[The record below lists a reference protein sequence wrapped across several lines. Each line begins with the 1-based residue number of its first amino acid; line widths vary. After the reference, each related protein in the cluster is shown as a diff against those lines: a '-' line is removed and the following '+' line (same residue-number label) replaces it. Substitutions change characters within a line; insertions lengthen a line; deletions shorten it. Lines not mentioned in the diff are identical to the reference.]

1 MSTLCTVYVK
11 LNKKNFVIMLCP
23 NEMCEYEM
31 IKIVSDKRCLWQ
43 KKNGCKSFS
52 IKCCILILRNSHNDC
67 KTTQNLLYHKARD
80 QPQNCMM
87 NQING

>member
-1 MSTLCTVYVK
+1 MCELYVK

-43 KKNGCKSFS
+43 KNGVQKFFNKVLHSDSAEF
-52 IKCCILILRNSHNDC
+52 
-67 KTTQNLLYHKARD
+67 T
-80 QPQNCMM
+80 
-87 NQING
+87 